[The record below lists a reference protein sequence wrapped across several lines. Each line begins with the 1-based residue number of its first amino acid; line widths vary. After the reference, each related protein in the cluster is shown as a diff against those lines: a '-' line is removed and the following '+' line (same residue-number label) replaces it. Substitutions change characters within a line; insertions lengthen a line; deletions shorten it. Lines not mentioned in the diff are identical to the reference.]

1 MIFESK
7 MAYMYILVCANGG
20 LYVGST
26 HSLDKRIA
34 EHNAGE
40 GANYTK
46 KNLPVK
52 LVFAEKHT
60 SISSAFRRE
69 QQVKKWSRKK
79 KIALIENNQE
89 ELIELAKKKQNSN
102 KQSNKIQ
109 KES

>member
-1 MIFESK
+1 

-26 HSLDKRIA
+26 HSLEKRIE
-34 EHNAGE
+34 EHNAGK
-40 GANYTK
+40 GSNYTK

-52 LVFAEKHT
+52 LILAEKHS

-79 KIALIENNQE
+79 KIALIEANKE
-89 ELIELAKKKQNSN
+89 ELIHLSKKEFDSRK
-102 KQSNKIQ
+102 KT
-109 KES
+109 